1 MNPYYD
7 TAKDIRGRLVTIVP
21 VWYPEDLAGTSAAE
35 LLAETL
41 GDIERVS
48 RPEHVCLVVDGQPRW
63 APVAEAEAEQVAENG
78 GKPHVLVLPENEGKG
93 AAVRAGMERM
103 LDATDC
109 PYFVVRDADGDHF
122 TNDVPSLFRLA
133 RQIEGDADAGGVLV
147 VGARADRRRPMGLVR
162 GELERWV
169 VSFIWDALRYG
180 LAARGRAVNET
191 FLGPYDPTPDLL
203 SGFKLYTRE
212 AARLSAE
219 GMTRAM
225 ADHPE
230 LRVGRYA
237 GEVVPV
243 VETLLAG
250 GVVGQMVRGT
260 LEGQPVSGFA
270 SLKRLDVYPSRILWT
285 AKRLEL
291 PPEVALQL
299 FDNAVAR
306 TPLSSEAVFDAE
318 FTEMRRFLTRQ
329 LDAPEGRPTRS
340 GYC

>member
-7 TAKDIRGRLVTIVP
+7 TMKDIRGRLVTIVP
-21 VWYPEDLAGTSAAE
+21 VWYPEDLPETSAAE
-35 LLAETL
+35 LLAQTL
-41 GDIERVS
+41 GDVERVS

-63 APVAEAEAEQVAENG
+63 APVAGAAAERLTEDG
-78 GKPHVLVLPENEGKG
+78 DKPHVLVLPENQGKG
-93 AAVRAGMERM
+93 AAVRAGLERM

-109 PYFVVRDADGDHF
+109 PCFVVRDADGDHF
-122 TNDVPSLFRLA
+122 TNDVPSLFRLS
-133 RQIEGDADAGGVLV
+133 RQIQGDTGNRNVLV
-147 VGARADRRRPMGLVR
+147 VGARVDRRRPMGLVR

-169 VSFIWDALRYG
+169 AGFIWDALRYG
-180 LAARGRAVNET
+180 LAARGRAVDAT
-191 FLGPYDPTPDLL
+191 FLGPYDRTPDLL

-212 AARLSAE
+212 AARLGAE
-219 GMTRAM
+219 GMARAM
-225 ADHPE
+225 DDHPE
-230 LRVGRYA
+230 LRMGRYG
-237 GEVVPV
+237 GEVVPP

-250 GVVGQMVRGT
+250 GVVGQMARGT

-291 PPEVALQL
+291 PPAVTLQL

-306 TPLSSEAVFDAE
+306 TPLSSEAAFDTE
-318 FTEMRRFLTRQ
+318 FTEMRRFLARQ

-340 GYC
+340 AYC